1 MLNRAQ
7 EKAVEL
13 LDEFG
18 IEDIQDVDI
27 RDLVYA
33 KDIIYR
39 EAPLENYDGRIV
51 YGKRGK
57 ALITVN
63 SNLTYVP
70 RKRFTIAH
78 ELGHYI
84 LGHNRKE
91 VAHDN
96 QASTE
101 FYKSGSQETEANQFA
116 SELLMPTSVF
126 LEYIEGERFSPR
138 LMHDLAEEFKTSVTS
153 VVYKYLECGSH
164 PIAVFYSYKNKIK
177 YWKKSADYRRM
188 VKDLN
193 NLPVPPCSVA
203 EEWYKEG
210 VQYKPDDIQKI
221 ELNVWFDLWDKE
233 ENGWGYEYCLVSPK
247 YNTVLSVV
255 WED

>member
-63 SNLTYVP
+63 SKTNSS
-70 RKRFTIAH
+70 IA
-78 ELGHYI
+78 I
-84 LGHNRKE
+84 K
-91 VAHDN
+91 
-96 QASTE
+96 
-101 FYKSGSQETEANQFA
+101 
-116 SELLMPTSVF
+116 
-126 LEYIEGERFSPR
+126 
-138 LMHDLAEEFKTSVTS
+138 FK
-153 VVYKYLECGSH
+153 
-164 PIAVFYSYKNKIK
+164 
-177 YWKKSADYRRM
+177 
-188 VKDLN
+188 
-193 NLPVPPCSVA
+193 PCA
-203 EEWYKEG
+203 P
-210 VQYKPDDIQKI
+210 Q
-221 ELNVWFDLWDKE
+221 
-233 ENGWGYEYCLVSPK
+233 
-247 YNTVLSVV
+247 
-255 WED
+255 

>member
-63 SNLTYVP
+63 SNLTYEP

-78 ELGHYI
+78 ELGHFI
-84 LGHNRKE
+84 LW
-91 VAHDN
+91 
-96 QASTE
+96 
-101 FYKSGSQETEANQFA
+101 SQ
-116 SELLMPTSVF
+116 
-126 LEYIEGERFSPR
+126 
-138 LMHDLAEEFKTSVTS
+138 
-153 VVYKYLECGSH
+153 
-164 PIAVFYSYKNKIK
+164 
-177 YWKKSADYRRM
+177 
-188 VKDLN
+188 
-193 NLPVPPCSVA
+193 
-203 EEWYKEG
+203 
-210 VQYKPDDIQKI
+210 
-221 ELNVWFDLWDKE
+221 
-233 ENGWGYEYCLVSPK
+233 
-247 YNTVLSVV
+247 
-255 WED
+255 

>member
-96 QASTE
+96 QASME

-126 LEYIEGERFSPR
+126 LEYIELFLRLALLLLLQDFQLLFLHGLQTLHNAGSLLLVTSIGFTFCMTLLQFAEQFVIVRRF
-138 LMHDLAEEFKTSVTS
+138 AEEPHHDNAYETRNEVIPVQS
-153 VVYKYLECGSH
+153 C
-164 PIAVFYSYKNKIK
+164 AV
-177 YWKKSADYRRM
+177 A
-188 VKDLN
+188 VK
-193 NLPVPPCSVA
+193 
-203 EEWYKEG
+203 
-210 VQYKPDDIQKI
+210 
-221 ELNVWFDLWDKE
+221 
-233 ENGWGYEYCLVSPK
+233 
-247 YNTVLSVV
+247 
-255 WED
+255 

>member
-1 MLNRAQ
+1 MNRAQ

-18 IEDIQDVDI
+18 IDEIQDVDI

-33 KDIIYR
+33 KGIIYK

-51 YGKRGK
+51 YGNHGK

-63 SNLTYVP
+63 SNLRYEP

-78 ELGHYI
+78 ELGHFI

-96 QASTE
+96 EASMD
-101 FYKSGSQETEANQFA
+101 FYKSGSQETEANLFA
-116 SELLMPTSVF
+116 SELLIPTAIF
-126 LEYIEGERFSPR
+126 QEYIEGEPFHPV
-138 LMHDLAEEFKTSVTS
+138 LMHDLAEEFNTSVS
-153 VVYKYLECGSH
+153 SMVFKYLDFGQH
-164 PIAVFYSYKNKIK
+164 PIAVAYSFNSKILYYK
-177 YWKKSADYRRM
+177 WS
-188 VKDLN
+188 KDFGRYFKDIRKLT
-193 NLPVPPCSVA
+193 VPENSVA
-203 EEWYKEG
+203 EEWYKNGE
-210 VQYKPDDIQKI
+210 QYKPNEIQDIG
-221 ELNVWFDLWDKE
+221 LNVWFNLGRQED
-233 ENGWGYEYCLVSPK
+233 NGWCHEYCLVSK
-247 YNTVLSVV
+247 KCNTVLSVI

>member
-18 IEDIQDVDI
+18 IDDIQDVDI

-33 KDIIYR
+33 KDIVYR
-39 EAPLENYDGRIV
+39 EVPLDNYDGRIV

-63 SNLTYVP
+63 SNLTYEP

-78 ELGHYI
+78 ELGHFV
-84 LGHNRKE
+84 LGHNHKE

-96 QASTE
+96 QASLE
-101 FYKSGSQETEANQFA
+101 YYQNGSQETEANQFA
-116 SELLMPTSVF
+116 SELLIPTSIF
-126 LEYIEGERFSPR
+126 LEYLEGERFSPQ
-138 LMHDLAEEFKTSVTS
+138 LMHDLAGEFKTSVTS
-153 VVYKYLECGSH
+153 VVYKYIEYGCH
-164 PIAVFYSYKNKIK
+164 PIAVFYSYNNKIK
-177 YWKKSADYRRM
+177 YWKKSRDFKRR
-188 VKDLN
+188 VKDFQ
-193 NLPVPPCSVA
+193 NLPVPHNSVA
-203 EEWYKEG
+203 EEWYNEKT
-210 VQYKPDDIQKI
+210 QYKASDIQEI
-221 ELNVWFDLWDKE
+221 ELNVWFDLWKQE
-233 ENGWGYEYCLVSPK
+233 ENDWCHEYCLVSPK
-247 YNTVLSVV
+247 YNTVLSIV